1 MTAAQPRT
9 RHHAGH
15 CEKKDEHTRLF
26 CSFAQKWMRGQGGQK
41 VSKAVKS
48 FDKVQSAEDSI
59 KCHYFLLKNF

>member
-1 MTAAQPRT
+1 
-9 RHHAGH
+9 
-15 CEKKDEHTRLF
+15 
-26 CSFAQKWMRGQGGQK
+26 MRGQGGQK